1 MLNFTCHVT
10 SLLPHWQSLTRGP
23 LWVNCGDH
31 NIWSKD
37 PSPMNNWQEE
47 YLNIKS
53 SLLKWS
59 KHPKRAIIV
68 LSLMYLFIPLRAKR
82 VRRKQ
87 ILLNEY
93 QYTPFSA
100 GNNYPDLHHLQ
111 GVLNLPNKFHL
122 YVIICYW
129 FIVIKTIK
137 NPSSN

>member
-1 MLNFTCHVT
+1 MN
-10 SLLPHWQSLTRGP
+10 LPHSSRKEIARNINVTPLPLFIELT
-23 LWVNCGDH
+23 LH
-31 NIWSKD
+31 K
-37 PSPMNNWQEE
+37 SPMNNWQEE

-129 FIVIKTIK
+129 FIVIMTIK